1 MVRGGRRPL
10 EHEAPGGGRATR
22 DSVDLNVTPPRKHE
36 RVGALE
42 PEHLSLPDL
51 KPTTRAA
58 AGAGHPATERRGPL
72 ARRRRYIAARRRAFF
87 EARVRRAHVVVPR
100 RRRGGLAYFSH
111 FRRREGGRASL
122 RAKPATASL
131 TATILNKRVPPCAV
145 RQTKGRSPSFL
156 GCLLVCLLGTFGM
169 LRVLNCK

>member
-22 DSVDLNVTPPRKHE
+22 DSVGLNVTPPRKHE

-42 PEHLSLPDL
+42 PEHLSLADL

-111 FRRREGGRASL
+111 FARREDGLAGFRRCEDSQASL
-122 RAKPATASL
+122 RRFSA
-131 TATILNKRVPPCAV
+131 
-145 RQTKGRSPSFL
+145 RSPSQRRIPAGFCQL
-156 GCLLVCLLGTFGM
+156 CPP
-169 LRVLNCK
+169 